1 MEDMSLYKLDQTI
14 KEILEN
20 GFTYD
25 EETGEVLFT
34 TDDIE
39 RLEISVD
46 EKINNIIGFI
56 KSLNMQQK
64 ALKEISDEYKKRFES
79 KKKKAERLKTYL
91 DEFLKKN
98 KINKKEL
105 ENGSV
110 SYKKSISTN
119 IFDEPALLKYLEHDE
134 DLFNRYANTKI
145 EFSKTELA
153 KALKNDIKIPGVEL
167 VTKENLQV
175 R

>member
-1 MEDMSLYKLDQTI
+1 MENMSLYKLDQTI
-14 KEILEN
+14 KEIIEN
-20 GFTYD
+20 GFTFD

-39 RLEISVD
+39 KLETSVD

-56 KSLNMQQK
+56 KDLTMQQK

-79 KKKKAERLKTYL
+79 KKKKAERLKAYL
-91 DEFLKKN
+91 DEFLKRN
-98 KINKKEL
+98 MIDKKEV

-110 SYKKSISTN
+110 SYKKSTSTN
-119 IFDEPALLKYLEHDE
+119 IFDESILLDYLKADE
-134 DLFNRYANTKI
+134 DLFNKYANTKI
-145 EFSKTELA
+145 EFSKTEIA
-153 KALKNDIKIPGVEL
+153 KDLKNEIKIPGVEL
-167 VTKENLQV
+167 ITKENLQI